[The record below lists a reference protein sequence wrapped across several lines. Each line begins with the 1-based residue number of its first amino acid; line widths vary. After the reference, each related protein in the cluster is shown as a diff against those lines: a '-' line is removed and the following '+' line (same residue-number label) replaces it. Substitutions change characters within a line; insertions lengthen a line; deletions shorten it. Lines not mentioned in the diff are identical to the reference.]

1 MSKLRT
7 FVAAAGLAVSAACAH
22 AGELT
27 IAAAADLQVAL
38 QEVAASFRAAHP
50 SDKVDLV
57 FGSSGKFHTQIRNG
71 APFDL
76 FFSADVAYPRE
87 LGEQGLAASPP
98 RLYAVGRIVLW
109 SLKPELAKLPLNALP
124 ASPALR
130 KLAIAN
136 PEHAPYG
143 RRAQEALAHAGVW
156 DALAPKLVLG
166 ENIAHTAQFV
176 DSGAADA
183 GIVALSLV
191 MSPTLANKGAWTLIP
206 AQWHAPLEQAF
217 IVTARAKNNPLAAA
231 FAQHMESPATRAI
244 MKRYGFA
251 LPGE

>member
-1 MSKLRT
+1 MSRVLRSLALLLGL
-7 FVAAAGLAVSAACAH
+7 VAALHSR
-22 AGELT
+22 AGEIT
-27 IAAAADLQVAL
+27 VAAAADLQSAL

-50 SDKVDLV
+50 ADKVELV
-57 FGSSGKFHTQIRNG
+57 FGASGKLAAQLRNG

-76 FFSADVAYPRE
+76 FFSADIAYPRQ
-87 LGEQGLAASPP
+87 LQEQGIAASAPK
-98 RLYAVGRIVLW
+98 LYAVGHLVLW
-109 SLKPELAKLPLNALP
+109 SLKPELARLPLKELP
-124 ASPALR
+124 NSPLLR

-143 RRAQEALAHAGVW
+143 RRAKEALVHEGVW
-156 DALAPKLVLG
+156 DAMAPKLVLG

-191 MSPTLANKGAWTLIP
+191 LSPALAGKGAWTPIP
-206 AQWHAPLEQAF
+206 ADWHAPLEQGF
-217 IVTARAKNNPLAAA
+217 IVSMRAKSNPLAAA
-231 FAQHMESPATRAI
+231 FAAHMDAPATRQI

-251 LPGE
+251 LAHE

>member
-1 MSKLRT
+1 MPRVLRRLALLLGI
-7 FVAAAGLAVSAACAH
+7 VAALNCR
-22 AGELT
+22 AGEIT
-27 IAAAADLQVAL
+27 IAAAADLQSAL

-50 SDKVDLV
+50 SDKVELV
-57 FGSSGKFHTQIRNG
+57 FGASGKLAAQLRNG

-76 FFSADVAYPRE
+76 FFSADLAYPRQ
-87 LGEQGLAASPP
+87 LHEQGIAASAPK
-98 RLYAVGRIVLW
+98 LYAVGHLVLW
-109 SLKPELAKLPLNALP
+109 SLKPELARLPLKELP
-124 ASPALR
+124 NSPLLR

-143 RRAQEALAHAGVW
+143 RRAKEALAHEGVW
-156 DALAPKLVLG
+156 DAMAPKLVLG

-191 MSPTLANKGAWTLIP
+191 MSPALADKGAWTPIP
-206 AQWHAPLEQAF
+206 ADWHAPLEQGF
-217 IVTARAKNNPLAAA
+217 IVTMRAKSNPLAAA
-231 FAQHMESPATRAI
+231 FATHMDAPATRAV

-251 LPGE
+251 LAHE